1 MKTRRHNNC
10 HKVGFIALLCSLIG
24 LGTTGCYPCMYGS
37 LTADFSAKG
46 RVIDE
51 DGQPIQGLQVTLG
64 HRWHGE
70 NYDGTSYKPIDSLK
84 TGPNGE
90 YEVFFAST
98 IPILNLQVDV
108 NDIDGEANGGNFESA
123 TVLVKDIQYEN
134 GKGWY
139 EGEAAVEVPDI
150 KLKKK

>member
-1 MKTRRHNNC
+1 MKRHNNC
-10 HKVGFIALLCSLIG
+10 HRVGFIALLCSLVG

-37 LTADFSAKG
+37 PTADFSAKG

-51 DGQPIQGLQVTLG
+51 KGQPIQGLQVILG
-64 HRWHGE
+64 NRWHGE
-70 NYDGTSYKPIDSLK
+70 NYNGTSYKPIDSLQ

-98 IPILNLQVDV
+98 IPITNLQIDV
-108 NDIDGEANGGNFESA
+108 NDIDGEANGGTFESA
-123 TVLVKDIQYEN
+123 TVLVKDIQYED

-139 EGEAAVEVPDI
+139 EGSAEILVPDI
-150 KLKKK
+150 TLKKK